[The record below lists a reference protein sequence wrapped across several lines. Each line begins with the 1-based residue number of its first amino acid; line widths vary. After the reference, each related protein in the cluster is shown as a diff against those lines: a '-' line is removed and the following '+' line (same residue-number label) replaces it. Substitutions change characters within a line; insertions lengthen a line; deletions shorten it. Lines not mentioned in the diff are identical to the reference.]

1 MESTGQVLCLAGR
14 ISLLKQLSSYTTGY
28 FLSQDYNQ
36 LKIFDFLLALSWCI
50 CEGNS
55 AVYFESIWS
64 TTCHIRILTCLNC
77 NFRSIY
83 VSVVFFIFLNF
94 LNDFYFFQYSW
105 FTVFYQF
112 YTVQQRDPVTH
123 TYIVFFSHY
132 PPSFS
137 IISN

>member
-94 LNDFYFFQYSW
+94 LMIFIFSNIAGLQCSVNFIQYSKE
-105 FTVFYQF
+105 TQ
-112 YTVQQRDPVTH
+112 
-123 TYIVFFSHY
+123 SH
-132 PPSFS
+132 
-137 IISN
+137 IHI